1 MFGISLT
8 EMVMIALVAL
18 VFVGPKKLPRM
29 MRTVGEWVG
38 KARSLT
44 TQVRQQT
51 GIDEILRQEGI
62 DGGLSEL
69 RGLLRGDL
77 GSSPRPR
84 PGRADQ
90 SFDDPYQEPI
100 EYDRSR
106 EYPLEGADAYGALP
120 DDLVFDL
127 DALDAPTESAPLTEG
142 PDSGAASGAQGAR
155 EAQSEPAAD
164 EASAAEPSVDLAPL
178 TKAPHSKPE
187 APPQAAEPP
196 EAEPAARR
204 ARQGGPT

>member
-18 VFVGPKKLPRM
+18 VFVGPKKLPQM

-77 GSSPRPR
+77 GGGARHRPSSSTS
-84 PGRADQ
+84 RA
-90 SFDDPYQEPI
+90 DDPYQESI

-120 DDLVFDL
+120 DDLVFDFGEN
-127 DALDAPTESAPLTEG
+127 DAPPESAEPT
-142 PDSGAASGAQGAR
+142 DT
-155 EAQSEPAAD
+155 SEPSSPPR
-164 EASAAEPSVDLAPL
+164 ASQEGSA
-178 TKAPHSKPE
+178 
-187 APPQAAEPP
+187 
-196 EAEPAARR
+196 
-204 ARQGGPT
+204 